1 MFFSYNVCYHGRKTS
16 DFVKTIE
23 ESIALLNDDDDE

>member
-1 MFFSYNVCYHGRKTS
+1 MKNIMDQYEERKTS

-23 ESIALLNDDDDE
+23 ESIAVFNDDDDE